1 MGYRV
6 IFNFLTVSIPM
17 QKHWTINKKYSKK
30 FAREFPEFSEITL
43 QLLWDRDL
51 KTQTQIDEFFNPD
64 YEADLYNPHL
74 MKGMDKAV
82 ERIYEAFEKEEK
94 ILVYGD
100 YDVDGITSSLV
111 MVSTLVEIKSS
122 LSGIKKDKARK
133 FIGIYIPDRE
143 SEGYGMN
150 DEAVKKIK
158 NDGFGLIITVDCG
171 TSNFASI
178 KSANDLGIDV
188 IVTDHHHIPEKIPN
202 ALAIINPNQ
211 SDCGYPFKELAG
223 VGVAFKLAQ
232 ALIKNLQTNE
242 GDTSTCHL
250 QNPIPPGFEKWL
262 LDLVA
267 LGTVADCVNLTGE
280 NRTLVKYGLLVI
292 NKTKRVG
299 IKKLISK
306 TGLKVRENGGVIEKK
321 AIDTNTISFT
331 LAPRLNAAG
340 RMDHANTSYQLLYSD
355 SESEAEK
362 LVLML
367 EKNNQNRQQLT
378 EKMIT
383 EIRKRIDNY
392 GDDLPKVVI
401 ESGEEWK
408 IGIVG
413 LVAGKLADEYSR
425 PFLILSEKDSKIAGS
440 GRSIPKFNLIEAIEK
455 CKDILIEFGGH
466 SQAAG
471 LKVESKNLEKFRK
484 KINLLADKILKEE
497 DLVPLINI
505 DCKIEHNQIDWQLNS
520 EIEKFNPFGFGNR
533 KPVFLAEKLEIHE
546 IRTVGANDAHLKLCF
561 KAIIKESEK
570 VKYFSAIGFRLG
582 KMAKEMPNKK
592 PGLRWGDI
600 VDVVFQLEINE
611 WNGNRELQMN
621 VLDLKFS
628 VNK

>member
-1 MGYRV
+1 
-6 IFNFLTVSIPM
+6 M
-17 QKHWTINKKYSKK
+17 QKHWIVNKKYTKK
-30 FAREFPEFSEITL
+30 FAGEFPEFSEVTL

-64 YEADLYNPHL
+64 YEEDLHDPYL
-74 MKGMDKAV
+74 MKDMDKAV
-82 ERIYEAFEKEEK
+82 VRIYKAIKKGEK

-111 MVSTLVEIKSS
+111 MVNALVEIKSAI
-122 LSGIKKDKARK
+122 SGIKKNEARK

-143 SEGYGMN
+143 LEGYGMN

-158 NDGFGLIITVDCG
+158 NDKFKLIITVDCG
-171 TSNFASI
+171 TSNFASV
-178 KSANDLGIDV
+178 KLANDLGMDV
-188 IVTDHHHIPEKIPN
+188 IVTDHHYVPERIPN

-211 SDCGYPFKELAG
+211 NDCKYPFKELAG
-223 VGVAFKLAQ
+223 VGVAFKLVQ
-232 ALIKNLQTNE
+232 ALFKDLQARKLKSYN
-242 GDTSTCHL
+242 
-250 QNPIPPGFEKWL
+250 QIPLGFEKWL

-267 LGTVADCVNLTGE
+267 LGTVADCVNLIGE

-292 NKTKRVG
+292 NKTKRIG
-299 IKKLISK
+299 IKKLIL
-306 TGLKVRENGGVIEKK
+306 TAGLKVRENGNVVEKK
-321 AIDTNTISFT
+321 VIDTTAISFI

-355 SESEAEK
+355 SEAEAEK

-367 EKNNQNRQQLT
+367 EKNNQNRQRLT

-383 EIRKRIDNY
+383 EIKKRINAY
-392 GDDLPKVVI
+392 GGDLPKVVI
-401 ESGEEWK
+401 EFDKEWR

-425 PFLILSEKDSKIAGS
+425 PFLVLSKKDGKIAGS
-440 GRSIPKFNLIEAIEK
+440 GRSIPKFNLIESIEK

-471 LKVESKNLEKFRK
+471 LKMENKNLEKFRK
-484 KINLLADKILKEE
+484 KINLLADKILKEK
-497 DLVPLINI
+497 DLIPFVNV
-505 DCKIEHNQIDWQLNS
+505 DCKVEHGQINWQF
-520 EIEKFNPFGFGNR
+520 EKFNPFGFGNR
-533 KPVFLAEKLEIHE
+533 RPVFLAEKLEIHE
-546 IRTVGANDAHLKLCF
+546 IRTVGANNAHLKVCF
-561 KAIIKESEK
+561 KTIIKESEK

-582 KMAKEMPNKK
+582 KMAEEMPNKK

-600 VDVVFQLEINE
+600 VNVVFQLEINE

-621 VLDLKFS
+621 VLDLKLS
-628 VNK
+628 E